1 MKKIL
6 LLLMMATLLLSSCAT
21 STLQNWDRFNRNM
34 EQSVRVLDN
43 SRRSAERVHDFGQ
56 KISSR
61 TGTSSSNDVYVAS
74 ASSKKSRKTS
84 PNTTPINVHPD
95 PNFGLINIAENGGR
109 VAYVEFG
116 TIRLFNL
123 PDRIEIH
130 DALDRDH
137 KKSWIMKNYSG
148 VQTFKTEY
156 SHRNYY
162 QVVIDTRG
170 GRSQVIVKKGTLE
183 VAHYNFN

>member
-6 LLLMMATLLLSSCAT
+6 MLLMTATLLLSSCAT

-43 SRRSAERVHDFGQ
+43 SRRSAELVHDFGS
-56 KISSR
+56 KYSR
-61 TGTSSSNDVYVAS
+61 RGSV
-74 ASSKKSRKTS
+74 KTA
-84 PNTTPINVHPD
+84 PVVENVHPD
-95 PNFGLINIAENGGR
+95 PNFGLINIAESGGR
-109 VAYVEFG
+109 VVYVEFG

-123 PDRIEIH
+123 SDRIEIYNN
-130 DALDRDH
+130 LDREH
-137 KKSWIMKNYSG
+137 KKSWIMKSYSG

-162 QVVIDTRG
+162 HVNIDTRG

-183 VAHYNFN
+183 VARYNFN